1 MKTFLVLETKP
12 SRSQLELIPR
22 NPDTDQALKV
32 GGNILSWAK
41 GTTGC
46 LSQCHQQPAA

>member
-32 GGNILSWAK
+32 GGNTLSW
-41 GTTGC
+41 GQGDNW
-46 LSQCHQQPAA
+46 LP